1 MKKTSPILLSFAIV
15 ISSLIASTS
24 AGLPHLGNVAPQQL
38 IDESCKLAST
48 FDQRLTK
55 EYCISALSTAKYDR
69 SSAKMSMHE
78 LGSIGLEV
86 LYKNVTATKAKI
98 DLLIHGNPGEKNP
111 KVKNILQHCNSMYR
125 EAKHR
130 VKDAREYME
139 SKDYEMAD
147 RTVSMIEG
155 DGSECEALFAAD
167 NLKSPFTRENLD
179 TEYLGTMATLF
190 IRTNPF

>member
-1 MKKTSPILLSFAIV
+1 MKTSPILLSLV
-15 ISSLIASTS
+15 ISSLIALTS
-24 AGLPHLGNVAPQQL
+24 AGPHLGNVPPQQL

-48 FDQRLTK
+48 FDKRFTK

-69 SSAKMSMHE
+69 RAKMSMHE

-86 LYKNVTATKAKI
+86 LYKNVSATKAKI

-111 KVKNILQHCNSMYR
+111 KVRNILQHCNSMYS
-125 EAKHR
+125 EANHR
-130 VKDAREYME
+130 IKDAREYME
-139 SKDYEMAD
+139 TKNYEMAD

-155 DGSECEALFAAD
+155 DGSECEALFVAD
-167 NLKSPFTRENLD
+167 KLKSPITRENLD

-190 IRTNPF
+190 ISKVSQIYV